1 MNRILSFEW
10 ARLRGRRDLY
20 FILAGFALLVL
31 LREAIALR
39 DISSLLNDPG
49 IPLEAAEAQRQALAA
64 YSASASIGTVVINS
78 AILLFLLSGFLTCW
92 TLGGEFTS
100 GTVRTALMSDPR
112 RPRYI
117 LGRLVGAAALA
128 VVVVLVSAAVGA
140 TMPAV
145 ALSLAV
151 DVGESA
157 PTLQVLLFLG
167 AAVLVALFAVSLAG
181 VLTST
186 IRSPLLSSGAFLGA
200 VSFGQL
206 LDQPTL
212 PVNIRNLLPMRAI
225 SMILESSAPTGAMI
239 ARLTARPLNMS
250 PIHDPKL
257 WSVRS
262 N

>member
-1 MNRILSFEW
+1 M
-10 ARLRGRRDLY
+10 
-20 FILAGFALLVL
+20 
-31 LREAIALR
+31 
-39 DISSLLNDPG
+39 
-49 IPLEAAEAQRQALAA
+49 
-64 YSASASIGTVVINS
+64 
-78 AILLFLLSGFLTCW
+78 
-92 TLGGEFTS
+92 
-100 GTVRTALMSDPR
+100 
-112 RPRYI
+112 
-117 LGRLVGAAALA
+117 A

-212 PVNIRNLLPMRAI
+212 PDNIRNLLPMRAI
-225 SMILESSAPTGAMI
+225 SMILESSAPTGAMLPGGGNFAVGASPLAVDAALVLAGWCLALI
-239 ARLTARPLNMS
+239 AGAVVVFGSR
-250 PIHDPKL
+250 D
-257 WSVRS
+257 VRE
-262 N
+262 